1 MDSQIKKNTFLAPP
15 FLYGIFALLAIF
27 FVTASWAL
35 WDLWHLNNKLT
46 KSVTIQEIA
55 IYHDMLK
62 SFRSMYASEVVERVR
77 PLGIEASSDYKGNRF
92 GIPLPESMT
101 VRLDLR
107 RNYKPPI
114 IGTILLLSCVAVGSI
129 CLALCMAILIGKYH
143 QAILRNQTKGTYLAH
158 MSHEFRTPLN
168 AIIGYSELLIEDAQL
183 SEKPAVISDLE
194 KIHAAGRHL
203 LSVINDVL
211 DFSKVEAGKITFFLE
226 TFALADL
233 IRGVADTIQPLV
245 RERANTLE
253 VSVKDPLGAMHA
265 DVTKVRQILFNLLS
279 NAAKFTEKGKIE
291 LSAKREKVD
300 GCESV
305 VFTVKDT
312 GLGLSAE
319 QQKRIFQPFEQA
331 DKTTSKEYG
340 GCGLGLAITKSFCE
354 SMGGKVALS
363 SELGKGSTFTVIL
376 PANVGTCGEQSIA
389 QVRAPFE
396 ETSFLEGKR
405 FFEETSPF
413 EETRSMRDIRADQT
427 ILVVDDDPSTTA
439 IVSRYL
445 SKEGYRVV
453 SCSNGAEAVG
463 LAEKLQ
469 PSLITLDI
477 LMPGMDGWEVLRQ
490 IRRNPALEGV
500 QIIIITML
508 EDRAMAKSLGATDFV
523 NKPVSREA
531 LLSVVNK
538 YVGGDIRHHL
548 IVVVGDENYSRELVE
563 RTFQKNYLNLV
574 YIHSGK
580 EALEYVQKNRPTMIL
595 LDLMMPNME
604 GFQFLSWLRAAPHC
618 QNIPVL
624 ATTRRELQE
633 QEHQRLKGSIIRVLH
648 KDTLTQKQLM
658 NEVVDVARLSISN
671 KKPVPE
677 AKEVAKGGR

>member
-1 MDSQIKKNTFLAPP
+1 MDSRIKKSTLLAPP
-15 FLYGIFALLAIF
+15 FLYGIFALLAVF
-27 FVTASWAL
+27 SVTASWAL
-35 WDLWHLNNKLT
+35 WDLWHLNKRLT
-46 KSVTIQEIA
+46 DSVTVQEIA

-62 SFRSMYASEVVERVR
+62 SFRALYASEVVERVR

-107 RNYKPPI
+107 RSYKPPI
-114 IGTILLLSCVAVGSI
+114 IGTILLFSGVAWGSI
-129 CLALCMAILIGKYH
+129 LLALCVAFLIWKYH
-143 QAILRNQTKGTYLAH
+143 RTILLGQTKGTYLAH

-168 AIIGYSELLIEDAQL
+168 AIIGYSELLIEDARL
-183 SEKPAVISDLE
+183 SEKPAIISDLE
-194 KIHAAGRHL
+194 KIHTAGRHL

-245 RERANTLE
+245 REKGNTLE
-253 VSVKDPLGAMHA
+253 VSAEKPLGAMHA

-291 LSAKREKVD
+291 LSVRQGKVD
-300 GCESV
+300 GRESV
-305 VFTVKDT
+305 VFTVRDT
-312 GLGLSAE
+312 GRGLSAE

-331 DKTTSKEYG
+331 DNATSKEYG

-354 SMGGKVALS
+354 SMGGKVELS
-363 SELGKGSTFTVIL
+363 SELGKGSTFTVSL
-376 PANVGTCGEQSIA
+376 PANVVTYGETSAAEQRTS
-389 QVRAPFE
+389 FE
-396 ETSFLEGKR
+396 ETSA
-405 FFEETSPF
+405 
-413 EETRSMRDIRADQT
+413 MRDIRAEQT
-427 ILVVDDDPSTTA
+427 ILVIDDDPSTTA

-490 IRRNPALEGV
+490 IRSNPALDGV

-538 YVGGDIRHHL
+538 YVGGNISHHL

-563 RTFQKNYLNLV
+563 RTFQKNSLNLI

-580 EALEYVQKNRPTMIL
+580 EALEYVQKNRPAMIL

-604 GFQFLSWLRAAPHC
+604 GFQFLSGLRAAPHC
-618 QNIPVL
+618 REIPVL
-624 ATTRRELQE
+624 ATTRRELEE
-633 QEHQRLKGSIIRVLH
+633 QEHQRLKGNIIRVLH
-648 KDTLTQKQLM
+648 KSTLTTQRLLT
-658 NEVVDVARLSISN
+658 EVVDAARLSISN
-671 KKPVPE
+671 EKRLPE
-677 AKEVAKGGR
+677 TQKASAKGGR